1 MLENKGVA
9 SRACDMLLEIVKRVA
24 PRACKLLEKFG
35 IEGPKRLAPR
45 ACCKLL
51 EKVESVGSRVC
62 CQSPEKFKE

>member
-35 IEGPKRLAPR
+35 NIVPR
-45 ACCKLL
+45 NL
-51 EKVESVGSRVC
+51 
-62 CQSPEKFKE
+62 F